1 MAYETWDDSPRV
13 VFRVDGELRFDRL
26 RADPISIEFPPTPRW
41 QLSGQWYSL
50 PATSDPA
57 SVGVV
62 ACLDACARPTVLFG
76 ELDVAREIVA
86 FEVRYEGAW
95 HRFEVA
101 GEGYLVHLD
110 GFTGVPDAY
119 RCLDAAGA
127 TVWSSDR
134 VEPLTY

>member
-1 MAYETWDDSPRV
+1 MP
-13 VFRVDGELRFDRL
+13 L
-26 RADPISIEFPPTPRW
+26 
-41 QLSGQWYSL
+41 
-50 PATSDPA
+50 TSEPA

-62 ACLDACARPTVLFG
+62 ACLDACSQPTVLFG
-76 ELDVAREIVA
+76 ELDAAREIVA

-101 GEGYLVHLD
+101 GAGYLVRLD
-110 GFTGVPDAY
+110 GFTAVPDAY
-119 RCLDAAGA
+119 RWLDAAGA